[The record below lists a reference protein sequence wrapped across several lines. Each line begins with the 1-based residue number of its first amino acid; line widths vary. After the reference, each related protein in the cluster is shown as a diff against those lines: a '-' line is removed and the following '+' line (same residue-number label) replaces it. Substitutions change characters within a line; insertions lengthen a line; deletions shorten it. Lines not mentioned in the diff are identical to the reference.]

1 MSDSLPPT
9 PIANPEGERTA
20 GSWRWLPA
28 VAWVIY
34 VGYLL
39 LSPWPPG
46 ESLLRVQPD
55 TLREAVDLSLN
66 FWFVLPLA
74 FPDAAP
80 TLNPVLEGLFN
91 GVVAWGLL
99 FWGFLIDGRHQRWPM
114 LPFLVGTAFLTNVFY
129 LPWLALRSP
138 TTDPISPPLSPLERG
153 VESRGWPTLLLVVAI
168 AAGAWAVWGR
178 PGFDHGVNRWADFR
192 DLLGRDRL
200 AYSFMVDAIVFWLFQ
215 GWLVT
220 DDMTRRQ
227 WHHRPT
233 CWIAC
238 LLPFLGLIIYFWR
251 RPSFTQP
258 AATPMHDDVSAP

>member
-1 MSDSLPPT
+1 MPDPT
-9 PIANPEGERTA
+9 PPVPATNPEGARTA

-28 VAWVIY
+28 VAWVVY

-66 FWFVLPLA
+66 FWLVLPLLW
-74 FPDAAP
+74 PDTAP
-80 TLNPVLEGLFN
+80 SLNPVLEGVFN
-91 GVVAWGLL
+91 FVVAWGLL

-114 LPFLVGTAFLTNVFY
+114 LPFLLGTTFLTNVFY

-138 TTDPISPPLSPLERG
+138 TTAPIDSPLSPLERG
-153 VESRGWPTLLLVVAI
+153 AESRVWPTLLLAVAI
-168 AAGAWAVWGR
+168 TAGAWAVGGR
-178 PGFDHGVNRWADFR
+178 PGFDAGVNRWADFR

-200 AYSFMVDAIVFWLFQ
+200 AYSFMVDVIVFWLFQ
-215 GWLVT
+215 GWLVA
-220 DDMTRRQ
+220 DDMARRQ

-233 CWIAC
+233 GWIAR

-251 RPSFTQP
+251 RPRLLDQ
-258 AATPMHDDVSAP
+258 ADRIA